1 MKPTMKMPMM
11 TASVVARFDDD
22 PKTSGQLS
30 CFDGGGNPQRSM
42 SHPVHRPPLL
52 HRGPH
57 LEESEDPVAGFR
69 FFSSSSSYT

>member
-1 MKPTMKMPMM
+1 MTMSMMM

-22 PKTSGQLS
+22 AKTSGQA

-57 LEESEDPVAGFR
+57 LEESEDPAAGFR
-69 FFSSSSSYT
+69 FFSSSYT